1 MDDSAI
7 ICDEVMESY
16 GGKTKAIPTNSKN
29 EEKTTLKTK
38 NFYYLL
44 AFLLIIIS
52 LLIAVSIYCYL
63 IKHRAKQRDLLR
75 EVLY

>member
-29 EEKTTLKTK
+29 EEKATLKTK

-44 AFLLIIIS
+44 AFTLH
-52 LLIAVSIYCYL
+52 SIYCYL
-63 IKHRAKQRDLLR
+63 INHRAKQRDLLR